1 MTLAFVAKSD
11 SGRVR
16 DHNEDCYLGDPELG
30 LFLVADGMG
39 GMDAGEVASA
49 IARDEI
55 NSRMRAGAEL
65 VEAITSS
72 HHSIK
77 ESAQRGI
84 GAYGMGTTI
93 VAVHALNAEY
103 EVAWVGDSRAYLWDN
118 ATHELSRLTRDHSF
132 VEMLLASG
140 SITPDQAHKHPKKNL
155 ITQCLGQPNVDE
167 VQVSSIKGTLKKEQ
181 LILLCSDGLNDELTD
196 EQIANC
202 FAAEKTMELQ
212 AAKLLQTVLAG
223 EARDNVTIL
232 IVGHPSATQ
241 PPPKKP
247 YIEGLVF
254 TLVGAAV
261 ALACL
266 TAMYLIVK

>member
-16 DHNEDCYLGDPELG
+16 DHNEDCYFGDPELG

-55 NSRMRAGAEL
+55 SKQVRAGADL
-65 VEAITSS
+65 TDAIAAS
-72 HHSIK
+72 HHTIK
-77 ESAQRGI
+77 ESAQNGI

-93 VAVHALNAEY
+93 VAVRSREADY

-118 ATHELSRLTRDHSF
+118 SLQQLRRLTRDHSF

-167 VQVSSIKGTLKKEQ
+167 VQVSKITGSLKKEQ

-196 EQIANC
+196 EEIANGL
-202 FAAEKTMELQ
+202 ASEKNMQ
-212 AAKLLQTVLAG
+212 AQASKLLHSVLSG
-223 EARDNVTIL
+223 DARDNVTIL
-232 IVGHPSATQ
+232 LIGHAATNTPTQ
-241 PPPKKP
+241 SKP
-247 YIEGLVF
+247 YMEGLIY
-254 TLVGAAV
+254 TMVGAFV

>member
-16 DHNEDCYLGDPELG
+16 DHNEDCYFGDPDLG

-49 IARDEI
+49 IARDEV
-55 NSRMRAGAEL
+55 SQRVKAGAAL
-65 VEAITSS
+65 TEAIESS
-72 HHSIK
+72 HHAIK
-77 ESAQRGI
+77 ASAQQGI

-93 VAVHALNAEY
+93 VALRNREADY
-103 EVAWVGDSRAYLWDN
+103 EIAWVGDSRAYLWDN
-118 ATHELSRLTRDHSF
+118 NLRQLNRLTRDHSF

-155 ITQCLGQPNVDE
+155 ITQCLGQPNVEE
-167 VQVSSIKGTLKKEQ
+167 VQVSTITGNLKSGQ
-181 LILLCSDGLNDELTD
+181 VILLCSDGLNDELTD
-196 EQIANC
+196 DEIANVL
-202 FAAEKTMELQ
+202 ASEKAMQAQ
-212 AAKLLQTVLAG
+212 AAKLLHTVLSG
-223 EARDNVTIL
+223 EARDNVTLLL
-232 IVGHPSATQ
+232 IGHPETGTPVTA
-241 PPPKKP
+241 KP
-247 YIEGLVF
+247 YMEGLIY
-254 TLVGAAV
+254 TLVGAVV